1 MKKIFSFVL
10 NYIHMVFESKEKEKR
25 RRKKGKLKVRI
36 ELENKVYIFE
46 LSGWRRYILAILP
59 TFILLAILNW
69 ILTIPKIKKLKE
81 LQNMLNNKLNG
92 DLIVVKAEE
101 MMNQIEELELA
112 REKLLENIGEKEMNN
127 DIGNNSNISFPK
139 FTIASVEPG
148 IDSSV
153 NSFINSPV
161 EVIKRLE
168 NIKEDIKIISERIK
182 RKNTIIEYLPTIKP
196 VRGYITSKF
205 GPRFHPIEKEEK
217 FHTGIDIAAPYG
229 SPVYATASG
238 KVLRARRTDSGK
250 GKFVMIKHINNIMTI
265 YLHLSRITVKEGQF
279 VKKGD
284 IIGYVGSSGMATGPH
299 LHYEVLYSGK
309 PIDPLIFML
318 ED

>member
-1 MKKIFSFVL
+1 
-10 NYIHMVFESKEKEKR
+10 MVFESKEKEKR

-69 ILTIPKIKKLKE
+69 ILAIPKIKELKE

-153 NSFINSPV
+153 NSFVNSPV

-168 NIKEDIKIISERIK
+168 NIKEDIKKSR
-182 RKNTIIEYLPTIKP
+182 L
-196 VRGYITSKF
+196 
-205 GPRFHPIEKEEK
+205 
-217 FHTGIDIAAPYG
+217 
-229 SPVYATASG
+229 
-238 KVLRARRTDSGK
+238 
-250 GKFVMIKHINNIMTI
+250 NN
-265 YLHLSRITVKEGQF
+265 
-279 VKKGD
+279 
-284 IIGYVGSSGMATGPH
+284 
-299 LHYEVLYSGK
+299 
-309 PIDPLIFML
+309 
-318 ED
+318 

>member
-1 MKKIFSFVL
+1 
-10 NYIHMVFESKEKEKR
+10 MVFESKEKEKR

-69 ILTIPKIKKLKE
+69 VFTIPKVKELKKLQE
-81 LQNMLNNKLNG
+81 ILNNKLNG

-101 MMNQIEELELA
+101 MINQIEELELA
-112 REKLLENIGEKEMNN
+112 KEKLLENIGEKGGNSSTQNNNN
-127 DIGNNSNISFPK
+127 DIFSPK
-139 FTIASVEPG
+139 FTIASIEPG
-148 IDSSV
+148 INSSM
-153 NSFINSPV
+153 SAIANSPV

-168 NIKEDIKIISERIK
+168 NIKEDIKVISEKIK

-238 KVLRARRTDSGK
+238 KVIRARRTNSGK
-250 GKFVMIKHINNIMTI
+250 GNFVMIKHINNIMTI

-279 VKKGD
+279 VKKGE
-284 IIGYVGSSGMATGPH
+284 IIGYVGSSGTATGPH
-299 LHYEVLYSGK
+299 LHYEVLYNGK